1 MEFVGGPGLRA
12 VDDFVSAP
20 AGVSA
25 DVPGDELAAELAA
38 ELADAAA
45 ECALVNYYH

>member
-25 DVPGDELAAELAA
+25 GVSADVPGDELAA

>member
-20 AGVSA
+20 AGVSV
-25 DVPGDELAAELAA
+25 DVPGDELAAELA
-38 ELADAAA
+38 DAAA
-45 ECALVNYYH
+45 GCALVNYYH